1 MKHDQNFNSKK
12 VKATL
17 AQKDIHMKWES
28 GFRTIENERFYEI
41 AFDRIEKF
49 LNANHGSVI
58 LDVGCGICAHSVRLA
73 KRGFYCYAVDFSNAI
88 LEEAKIYVHKRN
100 VEKLITIQN
109 EDITNLSFDDN
120 SFDFILCWGVLM
132 HIPDLERAV
141 AELSRVLRPEG
152 KIIINENN
160 MYSLQTVLTWIVKIS
175 IFNKRD
181 NIKYTPVGIEYWQD
195 TPAGMLLTRQTN
207 INYLIH
213 LLKKNKI
220 VIKKRYAGQFTTIYS
235 HFRNRI
241 INKFIHTW
249 NKAWFRFIR
258 LPQPASANMLFGEKQ
273 MISQSKF
280 SLIRK

>member
-28 GFRTIENERFYEI
+28 GFRTIENERFHEI

-49 LNANHGSVI
+49 LNANYGSVI

-100 VEKLITIQN
+100 VEKQITIQN

-152 KIIINENN
+152 KIII
-160 MYSLQTVLTWIVKIS
+160 
-175 IFNKRD
+175 
-181 NIKYTPVGIEYWQD
+181 IE
-195 TPAGMLLTRQTN
+195 
-207 INYLIH
+207 
-213 LLKKNKI
+213 
-220 VIKKRYAGQFTTIYS
+220 V
-235 HFRNRI
+235 
-241 INKFIHTW
+241 
-249 NKAWFRFIR
+249 
-258 LPQPASANMLFGEKQ
+258 
-273 MISQSKF
+273 
-280 SLIRK
+280 